1 MAAVWDED
9 FSVAEQLELDEDEEK
24 MNQFLAQLDRGMH
37 ELAPGP
43 DSLPDPILLRH
54 LGNYMNI
61 QLFLLGR
68 DLLLQTKVE
77 SLTLYFMI
85 QQPYLMDLLYLME
98 LDLLLKTKVEFL
110 TLYFMIQLLYFMIQ
124 MLNLMDL
131 LYLMDLRSQTWASD
145 PDQAVVNGAVLYYQN
160 KNSRWHPRH
169 PPTPLCRTGLR
180 QCEIADVFGELLHL
194 ETDLKLHSL
203 ARVLEGKTRS
213 VMVILVQL
221 LQRVS
226 LVRVTA
232 QQLWR
237 MVKWGTWTRPPL
249 LQRVPTPWLGS
260 GVTDNGSGVLER
272 RQSYVLIE
280 ALEVNNVPSVSN
292 SA

>member
-1 MAAVWDED
+1 
-9 FSVAEQLELDEDEEK
+9 
-24 MNQFLAQLDRGMH
+24 MNLRQDQTPSQFRRWQCSPARRGML
-37 ELAPGP
+37 ESIPQDL
-43 DSLPDPILLRH
+43 ILLRH

-61 QLFLLGR
+61 LLYLLGR
-68 DLLLQTKVE
+68 DQLFQTKVE

-98 LDLLLKTKVEFL
+98 LDLLIKTRVEFL
-110 TLYFMIQLLYFMIQ
+110 TLYFMIPLRYFMIQ
-124 MLNLMDL
+124 LLNLLDL

-145 PDQAVVNGAVLYYQN
+145 PDQAVVDGAALYYLN
-160 KNSRWHPRH
+160 TNSRWHPRH
-169 PPTPLCRTGLR
+169 PPTPLRRTGLR
-180 QCEIADVFGELLHL
+180 QCEIADVFGVKGPPNALGKSELLHL

-203 ARVLEGKTRS
+203 ACVLEGKIRS

-221 LQRVS
+221 LRRVN

-232 QQLWR
+232 QQLRR

-260 GVTDNGSGVLER
+260 GVTVNGSGVLER
-272 RQSYVLIE
+272 RQNYVLIE
-280 ALEVNNVPSVSN
+280 AVEVNNVPSVNN